1 MSDSQKHK
9 DCLIS
14 GGTIYTM
21 DLQKPHA
28 EVLVVRDG
36 RIAYAGDFGGCR
48 MHKDQHTE
56 KIDLKGRIALPGFV
70 ESHSHPFHVGQ
81 WTGRWWLNCEDLGSI
96 NEIMARLRVKAA
108 NSSPDQWVLG
118 YRYDESKLNEKRH
131 PTRDDLEQ
139 VSQKH
144 PIFLYHFG
152 QHIAVVNCEALRRAD
167 ITSSTPDPAGGK
179 IDRDNK
185 GEPTGILRE
194 SAIYPIRDLLPK
206 YSVDDICS
214 QLLEAAKIY
223 LSVGITSVL
232 EAYLGKMGG
241 LKEASAIARFAETG
255 ELPLR
260 LAAAIPYPLW
270 KELQSGAG
278 PGLNWGGDPEW
289 VRPVAVKLF
298 QDGSLFTEAAL
309 SMPSKG
315 QDKIGDQYLTY
326 PQKEFDRVVSEIH
339 SSEWQV
345 MTHANGD
352 VAIQSVLDAYDRAL
366 NIEKRADHRHR
377 IEHCQ
382 FATDEQLDRM
392 VALGVVPSFFPAH
405 IWHWGDRHL
414 VNFGPERAARLS
426 PMASALKRGLHV
438 GMHNDSPFTPM
449 EPLVQVGVAVTRRS
463 KSGEVLGPEQAISV
477 DQALRAI
484 TLGNAYLAF
493 EEVIKGSLV
502 EGKLGDV
509 VVLEADPYKVAP
521 EKIKDI
527 PVAMTIIGGKIVYE
541 KYL

>member
-1 MSDSQKHK
+1 MHQDRKNGE
-9 DCLIS
+9 CIIS

-21 DLQKPHA
+21 DPQCPI
-28 EVLVVRDG
+28 VDTIVIRGG
-36 RIAYAGDFGGCR
+36 RIVYIGDVTGAR
-48 MHKDQHTE
+48 AHSSSRTE
-56 KIDLKGRIALPGFV
+56 NIDLKGRIALPGFV
-70 ESHSHPFHVGQ
+70 ECHSHPATAGQ
-81 WTGRWWLNCEDLGSI
+81 WTGRMWINCKNLRSI
-96 NEIMARLRVKAA
+96 DELLACLQVRASEIP
-108 NSSPDQWVLG
+108 PDQWILG
-118 YRYDESKLNEKRH
+118 FNYDETQMAENRH
-131 PTRDDLEQ
+131 PTRYDLDRIDREN
-139 VSQKH
+139 
-144 PIFLYHFG
+144 PIYLMHFG
-152 QHIAVVNCEALRRAD
+152 MHILVVNSAALRWAG

-179 IDRDNK
+179 IDRNDR
-185 GEPTGILRE
+185 GEPTGILFE
-194 SAIYPIRDLLPK
+194 SAIYPIRDNLPA
-206 YSVDDICS
+206 YSV
-214 QLLEAAKIY
+214 EAIYSYLIESAKIY
-223 LSVGITSVL
+223 YSAGVTSVV
-232 EAYLGKMGG
+232 EAGLGMGG
-241 LKEASAIARFAETG
+241 LLNEVSAVERLAET
-255 ELPLR
+255 EKLPIR
-260 LAAAIPYPLW
+260 YGAAIRYPLW
-270 KELQSGAG
+270 KELKSDAGSG
-278 PGLNWGGDPEW
+278 LKWGSDPEW

-298 QDGSLFTEAAL
+298 QDGSLFTAAA
-309 SMPSKG
+309 SSTPSRG
-315 QDKIGDQYLTY
+315 QTNSGEYYLRFS
-326 PQKEFDRVVSEIH
+326 QDEFDNMVIDAH
-339 SSEWQV
+339 TNGWQV
-345 MTHANGD
+345 WTHANGD
-352 VAIQSVLDAYDRAL
+352 MAIQSVLDAYDRAL
-366 NIEKRADHRHR
+366 SIEKRADHRHR

-493 EEVIKGSLV
+493 EEGIKGSLV

-521 EKIKDI
+521 EEIKDI